1 MKRAFSVLFV
11 LFIVNQKLAS
21 SMSSVIIFCLWE
33 LEIELERDLSREC
46 AYKRKRE
53 FSREKE
59 RDLKRVRT

>member
-1 MKRAFSVLFV
+1 M
-11 LFIVNQKLAS
+11 FIVNQKLPS